1 MHPADAEVL
10 TIYGDRIAI
19 REAITCL
26 IDNAI
31 EYSPSLTDIE
41 VVVEQRGSTACVVIL
56 DRGPGFVG
64 ERDHSSDFDS
74 TKTATSHIGLG
85 LAIVEKVATSH
96 GGQFTITEREGGG
109 SRCDL
114 CFTVC

>member
-1 MHPADAEVL
+1 
-10 TIYGDRIAI
+10 
-19 REAITCL
+19 
-26 IDNAI
+26 AI
-31 EYSPSLTDIE
+31 EYSPALTDIE
-41 VVVEQRGSTACVVIL
+41 VVVEQHDLTACVVIL

-64 ERDHSSDFDS
+64 EREHSNDVES
-74 TKTATSHIGLG
+74 TKTTTSHVGLG

-96 GGQFTITEREGGG
+96 GGQFTISAREGGG